1 MIGILVLLL
10 SVQPAPCFEY
20 DYEGSIQPSGLS
32 NSDTIAPSALV
43 ETTTAVPPS
52 KDQTTDSVLK
62 DSLLPSATSSTRST
76 TFATTTAV
84 ADEETTVGIRVCP
97 GLEERLHTLFERY
110 EEFVE
115 AKRNCSE
122 LFPDPERQ
130 LEKIELFGGF
140 QMHEEYWR
148 FIILIA
154 VLANFVLL
162 STSLAVKVFSCCAC
176 RSNSE

>member
-1 MIGILVLLL
+1 MLLL

-43 ETTTAVPPS
+43 ETTTAVPSS
-52 KDQTTDSVLK
+52 KDQTTDSILK
-62 DSLLPSATSSTRST
+62 SSLLPSATSSTRST
-76 TFATTTAV
+76 VV
-84 ADEETTVGIRVCP
+84 AGEETPVDIRVCP

-162 STSLAVKVFSCCAC
+162 STSLSVKVFSCCAC

>member
-1 MIGILVLLL
+1 MLLL

-43 ETTTAVPPS
+43 ETTTAVPSS
-52 KDQTTDSVLK
+52 KDQTTDSILK
-62 DSLLPSATSSTRST
+62 SSLLPSATSSTRST
-76 TFATTTAV
+76 VV
-84 ADEETTVGIRVCP
+84 ADEETPVGIRVCP

-148 FIILIA
+148 LIILIA

-162 STSLAVKVFSCCAC
+162 STSLSVKVFSCCAC